1 MAFIRFVIGKLD
13 ENSRRELGVF
23 QAFADLRRSGS
34 LYWYEIDL
42 AEAV

>member
-13 ENSRRELGVF
+13 VDSRRELGVF

-34 LYWYEIDL
+34 LYWYEAEL
-42 AEAV
+42 AEGV